1 MNVLSLGYAIW
12 MVISWGCLRDPADDE
27 RVFFG
32 VDESLPFLAVLQLI
46 SSDTGLLGFQE
57 RNGSIRVD
65 VQL

>member
-1 MNVLSLGYAIW
+1 